1 MQKTAD
7 INTVFFETQA
17 DTEAF
22 ARRIAKALMAHESD
36 IEQNGFNF
44 RLNGGLGAGKT
55 TLTRALLR
63 ACGVSGR
70 VRSPTFELVEDYEI
84 GATLAFHHFDF
95 YRFESA
101 EEFDEAGF
109 RELFGLGMVTAC
121 EWSEKAAPY
130 LPQADLEISLRVQ
143 NLSREA
149 TLKAFTPLGRTILAE
164 VCA

>member
-1 MQKTAD
+1 M
-7 INTVFFETQA
+7 
-17 DTEAF
+17 
-22 ARRIAKALMAHESD
+22 
-36 IEQNGFNF
+36 
-44 RLNGGLGAGKT
+44 
-55 TLTRALLR
+55 R

-109 RELFGLGMVTAC
+109 RELFGPGMVTAC

>member
-1 MQKTAD
+1 MQTTAD

-22 ARRIAKALMAHESD
+22 ARRIANALMAHESD

-109 RELFGLGMVTAC
+109 RELFGPGMVTAC